1 VQVSL
6 STNVCCIE
14 LEDTLDL
21 KIFVNASAGH
31 RKHCSGPH
39 LARGPLIANPWSRGL
54 GMCVSLNPLV
64 YTIITD

>member
-1 VQVSL
+1 
-6 STNVCCIE
+6 

-21 KIFVNASAGH
+21 KIFVNASVGH